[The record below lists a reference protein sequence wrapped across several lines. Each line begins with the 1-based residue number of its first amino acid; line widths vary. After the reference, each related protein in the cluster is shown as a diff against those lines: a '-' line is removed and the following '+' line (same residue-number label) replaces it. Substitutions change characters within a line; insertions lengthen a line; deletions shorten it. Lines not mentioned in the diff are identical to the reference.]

1 MFCRDFLGGSI
12 CRIVHHGDMPAVDL
26 GDDLI
31 PEREESILVG
41 FLIFMDMDRRD
52 FKGVVSVGVDFF
64 VGDSFIVLF
73 DVDHQHM
80 EME

>member
-1 MFCRDFLGGSI
+1 
-12 CRIVHHGDMPAVDL
+12 
-26 GDDLI
+26 
-31 PEREESILVG
+31 
-41 FLIFMDMDRRD
+41 MDMDRRD